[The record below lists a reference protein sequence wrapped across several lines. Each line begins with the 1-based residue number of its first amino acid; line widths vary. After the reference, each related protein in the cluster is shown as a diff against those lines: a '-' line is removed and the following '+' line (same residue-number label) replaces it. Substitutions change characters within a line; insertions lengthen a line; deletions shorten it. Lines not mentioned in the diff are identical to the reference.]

1 MKWWQESIGTLKGIG
16 PKRVEAFARLN
27 IQTIGDLLNF
37 YPRLDSYIDNS
48 KILTIRELAT
58 DGSLQ
63 LFKATTLRAVERYSA
78 GGRRYAMVTVRDET
92 GYATLFLFG
101 AQTYVARQLKPDLEI
116 LVRGRVKPGRSTK
129 TVSEI
134 MFQIL
139 DAKHGDTLQGI
150 QPVYNLTESL
160 TQTILRQSV
169 RRALELAVKLGSP
182 ETIPEPFVKKYGFLN
197 RLACLQNIHFPE
209 SMAKLAAAKRRL
221 IYEELF
227 LLQCGLLLNREHNH
241 DNREGIKH
249 GPDGKLVAALLRGFP
264 FRLTAAQQKAWR
276 EISDDMEGRQSM
288 HRLLQGDVGSGKT
301 ALAALALAK
310 TVENGFQGCLMAPT
324 SILAHQHLE
333 TLQQFFQGTGV
344 RLALLTSATKAAER
358 EQILAALADGSLQI
372 LIGTHALLQDDVQFA
387 QLALVVTDEQHRFG
401 VNQRAA
407 LANKSGYAP
416 DTLVMTATPIP
427 RTLALTVYGDVDL
440 SIMKGMPPGR
450 KQVQTLCYTGEMRDQ
465 VYAGLV
471 RQVRAGRQ
479 AYVVCP
485 SIEEVEG
492 SDLASV
498 NDVFVHL
505 KRTWLK
511 DIPCALLHG
520 KLKNSE
526 KEAIMTAFAA
536 GELKVLVTTTVIE
549 VGVNVPNA
557 TLMIV
562 ENADRFGLAQIHQL
576 RGRVGRGEQQSYC
589 VLVTDNLAPEALAR
603 LNVLHSCSDGFELS
617 EKDLEL
623 RGAGQLFG
631 LRQHG
636 LPDLYVADILRDT
649 DVLVACRQDAQKA
662 LANPALRAQVLTAV
676 ENQFDARFAN
686 IFKN

>member
-37 YPRLDSYIDNS
+37 YPRLDSYLDNS

-63 LFKATTLRAVERYSA
+63 LFKATAVRALERRSA
-78 GGRRYAMVTVRDET
+78 GGRRYCMVTVRDHT
-92 GYATLFLFG
+92 GYATLFMFG
-101 AQTYVARQLKPDLEI
+101 AQIYVARRIKPDEELLI
-116 LVRGRVKPGRSTK
+116 RGRVKPGRTTK

-134 MFQIL
+134 MYQVL
-139 DAKHGDTLQGI
+139 DDKHDDTLQGI

-160 TQTILRQSV
+160 TQTLLRQEV
-169 RRALELAVKLGSP
+169 RRALTMAEELGSP
-182 ETIPEPFVKKYGFLN
+182 ETIPAPLVRKYGFLN
-197 RLACLQNIHFPE
+197 RLECLQNIHFPG
-209 SMAKLAAAKRRL
+209 SMAKLAAAKKRL

-241 DNREGIKH
+241 DNREGLKH

-264 FRLTAAQQKAWR
+264 FKLTAAQQKAWR
-276 EISDDMEGRQSM
+276 EISDDMEGHQPM

-324 SILAHQHLE
+324 SILANQHLE

-344 RLALLTSATKAAER
+344 RIALLTSATKTGER
-358 EQILAALADGSLQI
+358 EQMLADLAAGTLSI
-372 LIGTHALLQDDVQFA
+372 LIGTHALLQEDVQFA
-387 QLALVVTDEQHRFG
+387 HLALVVTDEQHRFG

-407 LANKSGYAP
+407 LVNKSGYAP
-416 DTLVMTATPIP
+416 DTLIMTATPIP

-440 SIMKGMPPGR
+440 SIMRGLPPGR
-450 KQVQTLCYTGEMRDQ
+450 KQVQTLCYTGEMRDKI
-465 VYAGLV
+465 YAGLV
-471 RQVRAGRQ
+471 RQVREGRQ

-498 NDVFVHL
+498 NDVFLHL

-511 DIPCALLHG
+511 NIPSALLHG

-526 KEAIMTAFAA
+526 KEEIMTAFAA
-536 GELKVLVTTTVIE
+536 GDLKVLVTTTVIE

-557 TLMIV
+557 TLMII

-576 RGRVGRGEQQSYC
+576 RGRVGRGDKQSYC
-589 VLVTDNLAPEALAR
+589 VLITDNQAPDALAR
-603 LNVLHSCSDGFELS
+603 LEVLHSCSDGFELS

-649 DVLVACRQDAQKA
+649 DVLVACRKDAQTA
-662 LANPALRAQVLTAV
+662 LGNPDLRSQVLAAV
-676 ENQFDARFAN
+676 DNQFDERFAN

>member
-37 YPRLDSYIDNS
+37 YPRLDSYLDNS

-63 LFKATTLRAVERYSA
+63 LFKATAVRALERRSA
-78 GGRRYAMVTVRDET
+78 GGRRYCMVTVRDHT
-92 GYATLFLFG
+92 GYATLFMFG
-101 AQTYVARQLKPDLEI
+101 AQIYVARRIKPDEELLI
-116 LVRGRVKPGRSTK
+116 RGRVKPGRTTK

-134 MFQIL
+134 MYQVL
-139 DAKHGDTLQGI
+139 DDKHDDTLQGI

-160 TQTILRQSV
+160 TQTLLRQEV
-169 RRALELAVKLGSP
+169 RRALTMAEELGSP
-182 ETIPEPFVKKYGFLN
+182 ETIPAPLVRKYGFLN
-197 RLACLQNIHFPE
+197 RLECLQNIHFPG
-209 SMAKLAAAKRRL
+209 SMAKLAAAKKRL

-241 DNREGIKH
+241 DNREGLKH
-249 GPDGKLVAALLRGFP
+249 GPDGKLVTALLRGFP
-264 FRLTAAQQKAWR
+264 FKLTAAQQKAWR
-276 EISDDMEGRQSM
+276 EIGDDMEGHQPM

-324 SILAHQHLE
+324 SILANQHLE

-344 RLALLTSATKAAER
+344 RIALLTSATKTGER
-358 EQILAALADGSLQI
+358 EQMLADLAAGTLSI
-372 LIGTHALLQDDVQFA
+372 LIGTHALLQEDVQFA
-387 QLALVVTDEQHRFG
+387 HLALVVTDEQHRFG

-407 LANKSGYAP
+407 LVNKSGYAP
-416 DTLVMTATPIP
+416 DTLIMTATPIP

-440 SIMKGMPPGR
+440 SIMRGLPPGR
-450 KQVQTLCYTGEMRDQ
+450 KQVQTLCYTGEMRDKI
-465 VYAGLV
+465 YAGLV
-471 RQVRAGRQ
+471 RQVREGRQ

-498 NDVFVHL
+498 NDVFLHL

-511 DIPCALLHG
+511 NIPSALLHG

-526 KEAIMTAFAA
+526 KEEIMTAFAA
-536 GELKVLVTTTVIE
+536 GDLKVLVTTTVIE

-557 TLMIV
+557 TLMII

-576 RGRVGRGEQQSYC
+576 RGRVGRGDKQSYC
-589 VLVTDNLAPEALAR
+589 VLITDNQAPDALAR
-603 LNVLHSCSDGFELS
+603 LEVLHSCSDGFELS

-649 DVLVACRQDAQKA
+649 DVLVACRKDAQIA
-662 LANPALRAQVLTAV
+662 LSNPDLRSQVLAAV
-676 ENQFDARFAN
+676 ENQFDERFAN

>member
-37 YPRLDSYIDNS
+37 YPRLDSYLDNS

-63 LFKATTLRAVERYSA
+63 LFKATAVRALERRSA
-78 GGRRYAMVTVRDET
+78 GGRRYCMVTVRDHT
-92 GYATLFLFG
+92 GYATLFMFG
-101 AQTYVARQLKPDLEI
+101 AQIYVARRIKPDEELLI
-116 LVRGRVKPGRSTK
+116 RGRVKPGLTTK

-134 MFQIL
+134 MYQVL
-139 DAKHGDTLQGI
+139 DDKHDDTLQGI

-160 TQTILRQSV
+160 TQTLLRQEV
-169 RRALELAVKLGSP
+169 RRALTMAEELGSP
-182 ETIPEPFVKKYGFLN
+182 ETIPAPLVRKYGFLN
-197 RLACLQNIHFPE
+197 RLECLQNIHFPE
-209 SMAKLAAAKRRL
+209 SMAKLAAAKKRL

-241 DNREGIKH
+241 DNREGLKH
-249 GPDGKLVAALLRGFP
+249 GSDGKLVAAVLRGFP
-264 FRLTAAQQKAWR
+264 FKLTAAQQKAWR
-276 EISDDMEGRQSM
+276 EISDDMEGHQPM

-324 SILAHQHLE
+324 SILANQHLE

-344 RLALLTSATKAAER
+344 RIALLTSATKTGER
-358 EQILAALADGSLQI
+358 EQMLADLAAGTLSI
-372 LIGTHALLQDDVQFA
+372 LIGTHALLQEDVQFA
-387 QLALVVTDEQHRFG
+387 HLALVVTDEQHRFG

-407 LANKSGYAP
+407 LVNKSGYAP
-416 DTLVMTATPIP
+416 DTLIMTATPIP

-440 SIMKGMPPGR
+440 SIMRGLPPGR
-450 KQVQTLCYTGEMRDQ
+450 KQVQTLCYTGEMRDKI
-465 VYAGLV
+465 YAGLV
-471 RQVRAGRQ
+471 RQVREGRQ

-498 NDVFVHL
+498 NDVFLHL

-511 DIPCALLHG
+511 NIPSALLHG

-526 KEAIMTAFAA
+526 KEEIMTAFAA
-536 GELKVLVTTTVIE
+536 GDLKVLVTTTVIE

-557 TLMIV
+557 TLMII

-576 RGRVGRGEQQSYC
+576 RGRVGRGDKQSYC
-589 VLVTDNLAPEALAR
+589 VLITDNQAPDALAR
-603 LNVLHSCSDGFELS
+603 LEVLHSCSDGFELS

-649 DVLVACRQDAQKA
+649 DVLVACRKDAQIA
-662 LANPALRAQVLTAV
+662 LSNPDLRSQVLAAV
-676 ENQFDARFAN
+676 ENQFDERFAN

>member
-1 MKWWQESIGTLKGIG
+1 
-16 PKRVEAFARLN
+16 
-27 IQTIGDLLNF
+27 
-37 YPRLDSYIDNS
+37 
-48 KILTIRELAT
+48 
-58 DGSLQ
+58 
-63 LFKATTLRAVERYSA
+63 
-78 GGRRYAMVTVRDET
+78 
-92 GYATLFLFG
+92 
-101 AQTYVARQLKPDLEI
+101 
-116 LVRGRVKPGRSTK
+116 
-129 TVSEI
+129 
-134 MFQIL
+134 
-139 DAKHGDTLQGI
+139 
-150 QPVYNLTESL
+150 
-160 TQTILRQSV
+160 
-169 RRALELAVKLGSP
+169 
-182 ETIPEPFVKKYGFLN
+182 
-197 RLACLQNIHFPE
+197 
-209 SMAKLAAAKRRL
+209 
-221 IYEELF
+221 
-227 LLQCGLLLNREHNH
+227 
-241 DNREGIKH
+241 
-249 GPDGKLVAALLRGFP
+249 
-264 FRLTAAQQKAWR
+264 
-276 EISDDMEGRQSM
+276 M

-407 LANKSGYAP
+407 LVNKSGYAP

-450 KQVQTLCYTGEMRDQ
+450 KRVQTLCYTGEMRDQ

-662 LANPALRAQVLTAV
+662 LANPVLRAQVLTAV

>member
-1 MKWWQESIGTLKGIG
+1 MKWWQESISTLKGIG

-27 IQTIGDLLNF
+27 IETIGDLLNF

-48 KILTIRELAT
+48 KILTIRDLVE
-58 DGSLQ
+58 DGSTQ
-63 LFKATTLRAVERYSA
+63 LFKAQTLRAVERYSA
-78 GGRRYAMVTVRDET
+78 GGRRYSMVTVRDET

-101 AQTYVARQLKPDLEI
+101 AQRFFARHLKPDMELLI
-116 LVRGRVKPGRSTK
+116 RGRIKPGRGTK
-129 TVSEI
+129 TVSEV

-139 DAKHGDTLQGI
+139 DGRHEENLQGI

-160 TQTILRQSV
+160 TQPLLRQAM
-169 RRALELAVKLGSP
+169 RHALALAAKEGSP
-182 ETIPEPFVKKYGFLN
+182 ETIPELLVKKYKFLN
-197 RLACLQNIHFPE
+197 RLECLQNIHFPQ
-209 SMAKLAAAKRRL
+209 SMTLLSASKRRL

-241 DNREGIKH
+241 DNREGVKH
-249 GPDGKLVAALLRGFP
+249 GQDGKLVSAVLKNFP
-264 FRLTAAQQKAWR
+264 FTLTAAQKKAWR
-276 EISDDMEGRQSM
+276 EISDDMENHQPM

-310 TVENGFQGCLMAPT
+310 TVESGFQGCLMAPT
-324 SILAHQHLE
+324 SILASQHLE
-333 TLQQFFQGTGV
+333 TLQACFKKTGV
-344 RLALLTSATKAAER
+344 HIALLTSATRAAER
-358 EQILAALADGSLQI
+358 EQMLADLGAGKLQI
-372 LIGTHALLQDDVQFA
+372 IIGTHALLQEDVQFA

-407 LANKSGYAP
+407 LVNKSGFAP
-416 DTLVMTATPIP
+416 DTLIMTATPIP
-427 RTLALTVYGDVDL
+427 RTLALTVYGDVDV
-440 SIMKGMPPGR
+440 SFMKGVPPGR
-450 KQVQTLCYTGEMRDQ
+450 KQVQTLCYTGEMKDQ

-471 RQVRAGRQ
+471 RQVHAGRQ
-479 AYVVCP
+479 AYVICP

-498 NDVFVHL
+498 NDVYAHL

-511 DIPCALLHG
+511 EIPCALLHG

-526 KEAIMTAFAA
+526 KEGIMTDFAT
-536 GELKVLVTTTVIE
+536 GKLKVLVTTTVIE

-557 TLMIV
+557 TLMII
-562 ENADRFGLAQIHQL
+562 ENADRFGLAQLHQL
-576 RGRVGRGEQQSYC
+576 RGRVGRGDKQSYC
-589 VLVTDNLAPEALAR
+589 VLLTDNMAADALAR

-636 LPDLYVADILRDT
+636 LPDLFIADILRDT
-649 DVLVACRQDAQKA
+649 DVLVACRKDAQ
-662 LANPALRAQVLTAV
+662 QVLTNPMLRKQVLQAV
-676 ENQFDARFAN
+676 ENQFDERFAN